1 MFASGGVLD
10 NAELYEGL
18 DQRLQGVEGD
28 IRNNKEH
35 LECLDHRMQGLEG
48 LDYRVQSVEMT
59 TIVLLGIGTIIAVLV
74 IVTTMWWMCYQRKD
88 KPSSPCNLQVV
99 KVCTDYVCV
108 TWQAPMSDGNSPI
121 TRYVVEKADT
131 RTPTFTIAGHTDS
144 DTQEF
149 KMSQLNKGKQY
160 LIRVFA
166 ENAIGQSEPV
176 SVQEPVRLP
185 LEPSPPCNLQVVE
198 VCADYVC
205 LTWQAPMSDGN
216 SPITRYVV
224 DKADARTPNFTIA
237 GHTDSDTLEFKVSQL
252 NKGKQYLI
260 RVFAENAIGQSEP
273 VSVQEPV
280 RLPLEPSPPCNL
292 QVVEVCADYVCL
304 TWQAPMS
311 DGNSP
316 ITRYVV
322 DKADARTPTFTI
334 AGHTDSD
341 TLEFKL
347 SQLNKGQQYLIRVFA
362 ENAIGQSE
370 PVSVQE
376 PVRLPLEPSPPCNL
390 QVVEDC
396 ADYVC
401 VTWQAPMSDGN
412 SPITRYVV
420 ETADTSTTNFTIAG
434 HTDRDTHEF
443 KLSQLNKG
451 KQYLIRVFAE
461 NAIGQSELV
470 SLEEPV
476 QLPLGELEKFEK
488 RLKVVQQHKIEDY
501 LTKKQD
507 ANVTVKDLDEL
518 YVDLRIHN
526 KNDNY
531 NRLET
536 RTHYDLLELQ
546 KDVASCYPIKVNDL
560 FLPEQEGAATP
571 RRVLVIGKA
580 GIGKTML
587 TMHILDKWVNGHLM
601 STYRHVFYFAL
612 RDLSQI
618 SQSSLTDLFF
628 ELHDDEIPKPSDD
641 ASAEFFK
648 DVTANPGN
656 CLVILDGADEFG
668 EIDLI
673 RDKFE
678 PKQVVDMRTLLSSVI
693 QGKTLGRADV
703 LVTSRP
709 GGIKDTS
716 CFDKTAEIYGLT
728 QDKIFEYISKFCRGD
743 EDLKTSIEDHISGNT
758 NIASLCYIPVQ
769 CDLVCR
775 TVRTKKNYPNKQLP
789 ETITQLYTMAVTNL
803 VNEHHPLFKGKEV
816 EDDVNAVGMLRE
828 PLLSHAKLAR
838 DGMGESPVKMTAED
852 VLELVVQRELGKTGR
867 DHKLSV
873 LLILLLLFES
883 RCPELWSSVSDYV
896 MEDDKTLD
904 LSTQH
909 ISPVELQ
916 AVTFIFHIGDFNA
929 LDLGFCRLSGRET
942 RRLAGAIS
950 MLTRLQSLRLGYND
964 FSDPTTGEALAESLL
979 KLNTLKKL
987 SRCLHQSPPASLIGL
1002 NYRLPHLSSV
1012 APLPC
1017 YTSGLLHQWPAT
1029 QVACYTSSLHQWP
1042 ATPVACYTS
1051 SLLHQWP
1058 ATPVACYTS
1067 SLLHQ

>member
-1 MFASGGVLD
+1 MLTF
-10 NAELYEGL
+10 N
-18 DQRLQGVEGD
+18 
-28 IRNNKEH
+28 
-35 LECLDHRMQGLEG
+35 
-48 LDYRVQSVEMT
+48 
-59 TIVLLGIGTIIAVLV
+59 
-74 IVTTMWWMCYQRKD
+74 
-88 KPSSPCNLQVV
+88 SS
-99 KVCTDYVCV
+99 
-108 TWQAPMSDGNSPI
+108 S
-121 TRYVVEKADT
+121 
-131 RTPTFTIAGHTDS
+131 
-144 DTQEF
+144 
-149 KMSQLNKGKQY
+149 GKQNLFSCYY
-160 LIRVFA
+160 LFFF
-166 ENAIGQSEPV
+166 S
-176 SVQEPVRLP
+176 
-185 LEPSPPCNLQVVE
+185 
-198 VCADYVC
+198 
-205 LTWQAPMSDGN
+205 
-216 SPITRYVV
+216 
-224 DKADARTPNFTIA
+224 
-237 GHTDSDTLEFKVSQL
+237 
-252 NKGKQYLI
+252 
-260 RVFAENAIGQSEP
+260 
-273 VSVQEPV
+273 
-280 RLPLEPSPPCNL
+280 
-292 QVVEVCADYVCL
+292 
-304 TWQAPMS
+304 
-311 DGNSP
+311 
-316 ITRYVV
+316 
-322 DKADARTPTFTI
+322 
-334 AGHTDSD
+334 
-341 TLEFKL
+341 
-347 SQLNKGQQYLIRVFA
+347 
-362 ENAIGQSE
+362 
-370 PVSVQE
+370 
-376 PVRLPLEPSPPCNL
+376 
-390 QVVEDC
+390 
-396 ADYVC
+396 
-401 VTWQAPMSDGN
+401 
-412 SPITRYVV
+412 
-420 ETADTSTTNFTIAG
+420 
-434 HTDRDTHEF
+434 
-443 KLSQLNKG
+443 
-451 KQYLIRVFAE
+451 
-461 NAIGQSELV
+461 
-470 SLEEPV
+470 
-476 QLPLGELEKFEK
+476 GELEKFEK

-501 LTKKQD
+501 LKKKQD
-507 ANVTVKDLDEL
+507 DNVTVKDLDEL

-526 KNDNY
+526 KKDNY

-560 FLPEQEGAATP
+560 FLHEQEGAATP

-673 RDKFE
+673 KDKFE

-709 GGIKDTS
+709 GGIKETS

-816 EDDVNAVGMLRE
+816 EDDVNVVGQLRE

-838 DGMGESPVKMTAED
+838 DGMGESPVKVTFSKTDVEGLHLKNAAIECGLLTFTKEKTVGVVRKYSCVYSFTHLTIQEWLSAVALVSSRENAESMIKKSANDGQLDLVLMFLCGLVGDQVNNQFLDSLGCPIQMTAED

-883 RCPELWSSVSDYV
+883 RCPELWSSVSGYV

-904 LSTQH
+904 LSWQH

-916 AVTFIFHIGDFNA
+916 AVTFIFHIGDLN
-929 LDLGFCRLSGRET
+929 
-942 RRLAGAIS
+942 
-950 MLTRLQSLRLGYND
+950 SL
-964 FSDPTTGEALAESLL
+964 E
-979 KLNTLKKL
+979 
-987 SRCLHQSPPASLIGL
+987 
-1002 NYRLPHLSSV
+1002 
-1012 APLPC
+1012 
-1017 YTSGLLHQWPAT
+1017 
-1029 QVACYTSSLHQWP
+1029 
-1042 ATPVACYTS
+1042 
-1051 SLLHQWP
+1051 
-1058 ATPVACYTS
+1058 
-1067 SLLHQ
+1067 